1 MDSSWFCTVTDMESQ
16 DRYVCY
22 TRRKGGGGGL
32 CINVTDTVAV
42 WSTDCSEDVL
52 KPQVDSRPVS
62 PTSSPHLTPLSPQG
76 HGLALKSTEDYIF
89 RFRTSCL
96 SGNVRVV
103 VQHTRAALH
112 VGSWPDGLSM
122 TLTRMEAPQATEELK
137 ELLFTMADTLAQLD
151 SGSSAGN
158 PLKSL
163 QRSPADLKPRQQQ
176 QNGAATVTKRRLPGA
191 SLINPGTKKKVQ
203 VTGVAFDDEDE
214 V

>member
-52 KPQVDSRPVS
+52 K
-62 PTSSPHLTPLSPQG
+62 PQG